1 MTARPVSPHHE
12 PRHAITAQV
21 SPHRTLLPNPK
32 GFTIAAKKPA
42 KIQAQVDHLM
52 RENATHVECIVGLRK
67 RVGQLE
73 MQLKS
78 QPLDVFEGK
87 VKTLEAEVE
96 RLKQFDASH
105 LIQKLESLEA
115 EVEIQK
121 FQKIVLESLAKQNLE
136 LKLKLRAVNW
146 WEHTLC
152 HRPATTSDQT
162 VHHGRTSRANRQP
175 PARYLD

>member
-12 PRHAITAQV
+12 PQHAITAQV
-21 SPHRTLLPNPK
+21 SPHRTLLPN